1 MFRDASYLGLIKDFL
16 GNLTLEDLRS
26 LCSLQN
32 LVLTERKQA
41 LKDELPEG
49 ESHEHVLP
57 WEERTVEKTRELL
70 EKTPVRTRSSREYFL
85 MEAKINK

>member
-1 MFRDASYLGLIKDFL
+1 MPVFTSSWSASFCPPLVFRDASYLGLIKDFL
-16 GNLTLEDLRS
+16 SNLTLEDLRS

-32 LVLTERKQA
+32 LVLTEREQA
-41 LKDELPEG
+41 LKDELPQG

-70 EKTPVRTRSSREYFL
+70 ES
-85 MEAKINK
+85 NNQ

>member
-1 MFRDASYLGLIKDFL
+1 VFCDTTYLRLIEDL
-16 GNLTLEDLRS
+16 LSNLALEDLRG

-32 LVLTERKQA
+32 LVLTKREET

-57 WEERTVEKTRELL
+57 WEERPVEETRKLL
-70 EKTPVRTRSSREYFL
+70 EKTLVRMRISKRAPPSGS
-85 MEAKINK
+85 